1 VIKIGPG
8 DPDAALPYANLLP
21 LVETLL
27 AHGNALV
34 FDGDTFLLT
43 HDGWCCQ
50 LRDPIDFDLVE
61 ATFVLP
67 ATIGC
72 SRRHDGIVDVLTR
85 SFIRGPGWGGS
96 SFVYPEASSESYAEL
111 LLALAR
117 LPEPDH
123 YLMSQRYYKY
133 ASTEE
138 LAAKTGLTRHAVDTR
153 LWQIRR
159 QIRKSLRERK

>member
-1 VIKIGPG
+1 MIKIGPG

-67 ATIGC
+67 ATIGA
-72 SRRHDGIVDVLTR
+72 HGDMTGL
-85 SFIRGPGWGGS
+85 
-96 SFVYPEASSESYAEL
+96 
-111 LLALAR
+111 
-117 LPEPDH
+117 
-123 YLMSQRYYKY
+123 LMS
-133 ASTEE
+133 
-138 LAAKTGLTRHAVDTR
+138 
-153 LWQIRR
+153 
-159 QIRKSLRERK
+159 